1 MRRVAVLIQDGV
13 VAVELAVAVE
23 VFETANQQIDE
34 PAYEVGVAGANKWV
48 AASSSAGPAFAV
60 RSSRD
65 WSWADHADTIIVPAH
80 RTFLDEPPA
89 PWLRML
95 PAAHR
100 RGARIASLCTGAFA
114 VASTGLLDG
123 RAATTHWEWSAE
135 FARRFPNVK
144 LIPER
149 LFVGEDNVYSSGG
162 VTAALDLCLHLVQ
175 LDLGAAVATDTARH
189 LVAPMRREGG
199 QSQFISYDTPSGT
212 DELAATLAWA
222 EEHLTDD
229 LTVADLADH
238 AAMSPRTFNRR
249 FLAGVGLTP
258 MRWLLRTRIHRAK
271 ELLERTDLSVDQVAH
286 QTGFRS
292 VVTFRHHF
300 GRFTETTPQRY
311 RSTFSARN
319 RSRADQ
325 DSPPAT

>member
-1 MRRVAVLIQDGV
+1 M
-13 VAVELAVAVE
+13 AVELAVAVE

-34 PAYEVGVAGANKWV
+34 PAYEVGVAGANRWV
-48 AASSSAGPAFAV
+48 DASSSAGAAFAV
-60 RSSRD
+60 RSNQN
-65 WSWADHADTIIVPAH
+65 WSWAERADTIIVPAH
-80 RTFLDEPPA
+80 RTFLDEPPV
-89 PWLRML
+89 PWRRML
-95 PAAHR
+95 PAAHQ

-123 RAATTHWEWSAE
+123 RVATTHWGWSAE
-135 FARRFPNVK
+135 FAQRFPKVT

-149 LFVGEDNVYSSGG
+149 LFVGEDRLYSSGG

-175 LDLGAAVATDTARH
+175 LDLGAAVATDTARL
-189 LVAPMRREGG
+189 LVAPMRREGE
-199 QSQFISYDTPSGT
+199 QSQFISYDTPSRP

-229 LTVADLADH
+229 LTIGDLANH

-249 FLAGVGLTP
+249 FVAGVGVTP

-271 ELLERTDLSVDQVAH
+271 ELLERTDLSVDQIAH

-311 RSTFSARN
+311 RTTFSARN
-319 RSRADQ
+319 R
-325 DSPPAT
+325 

>member
-1 MRRVAVLIQDGV
+1 MHRVAVLVQDGV

-23 VFETANQQIDE
+23 VFETANQQVDE
-34 PAYEVGVAGANKWV
+34 PAYEVGVAGADKWV
-48 AASSSAGPAFAV
+48 AASTSTGPAFAV
-60 RSSRD
+60 RSNHG
-65 WSWADHADTIIVPAH
+65 WSWADRADTVIVPAH
-80 RTFLDEPPA
+80 RTFLHEPPA
-89 PWLRML
+89 AWLTLL
-95 PAAHR
+95 PAVHR

-123 RAATTHWEWSAE
+123 RPATTHWGWSAE
-135 FARRFPNVK
+135 FAERFPAVK

-149 LFVGEDNVYSSGG
+149 LFVGEDRIYSSGG

-175 LDLGAAVATDTARH
+175 LDLGAAVAADTARH

-199 QSQFISYDTPSGT
+199 QSQFISYDTPSRP

-222 EEHLTDD
+222 EEHLADD
-229 LTVADLADH
+229 LTVADLAH
-238 AAMSPRTFNRR
+238 QAAMSPRTFNRR
-249 FLAGVGLTP
+249 FLAGVGVTP

-292 VVTFRHHF
+292 AVTFRHHF

-311 RSTFSARN
+311 RSAFSSRN
-319 RSRADQ
+319 RPRIGQAN
-325 DSPPAT
+325 PPAP